1 MPIYEYECTKCK
13 THVEI
18 LQKITDKPLTKCPKC
33 KGRLEKQWSSTS
45 FQLKGSGWY
54 VTDYASKK
62 AGAVGEEKKAESS
75 EEKKTGAAE
84 AAASGDKGATKE
96 DKGAAKEDKG
106 GTKEK
111 ESSPAKKSS
120 ETKNTSGTAKSSN
133 ARGD

>member
-62 AGAVGEEKKAESS
+62 AGVGEEKKAGGS
-75 EEKKTGAAE
+75 EEKKTE
-84 AAASGDKGATKE
+84 SSEPAASTSSSDKA
-96 DKGAAKEDKG
+96 AAKEDKG
-106 GTKEK
+106 ATKEK

-120 ETKNTSGTAKSSN
+120 DAKNTSSTSGASKSSN